1 MDYREKGFDRGCS
14 NSALAPSALEFEA
27 SVRMRDPGNHRI
39 AGSKLR
45 ECIWL
50 AFKEQQLTCAYP
62 QVDVHVDHPLAESLR
77 LLSDRKAST
86 AA

>member
-1 MDYREKGFDRGCS
+1 VLQLGFGS
-14 NSALAPSALEFEA
+14 SALEFEA

-50 AFKEQQLTCAYP
+50 AFKEQQLTFAYP